1 MRWDMS
7 KVIVERPRLGVYGK
21 QKGRNKEKTR
31 SFIKAAVNNY
41 MKPPKELGCK
51 DLFYCC
57 GEHTGDVDSLCWMET
72 MPFSEVEV
80 PSNKESMR
88 PKGRVADRKELNENL
103 EPLWRYLLSQVGRQW
118 DDVYSDIR
126 RNLSP
131 RSTVQMHV
139 VQHLDWQVK
148 KSTYL
153 GEDGRVYEHSK
164 YNRGGMPDPC
174 LEEPTTYKYGFYIH
188 PVTRELCVS
197 PTKAKKVKKLQP
209 KKFQVSSLVQYRL
222 INGEWMVVEF
232 EKIPR
237 TEGKKGGYPYLGKVY
252 MGGIFPEYLDYKTV
266 GDILYPKGLENY
278 AREAEYGFIN
288 IRAVRKRSLGK
299 REIKKL
305 QTLLASS

>member
-1 MRWDMS
+1 MS
-7 KVIVERPRLGVYGK
+7 KVIVERPRHGVYGK

-31 SFIKAAVNNY
+31 SSIKTAINNY
-41 MKPPKELGCK
+41 MNPPKDLEYQ
-51 DLFYCC
+51 DLFFCC
-57 GEHTGDVDSLCWMET
+57 DNCTGLVDSLGWMEP
-72 MPFSEVEV
+72 MPHSEVEV
-80 PSNKESMR
+80 PSNKETMR
-88 PKGRVADRKELNENL
+88 PKGRGADRKEFNENL
-103 EPLWRYLLSQVGRQW
+103 EPLWRYLQSQVGRCW

-139 VQHLDWQVK
+139 VQHLNWQVK

-174 LEEPTTYKYGFYIH
+174 LEEPTIYKYGFYIH

-197 PTKAKKVKKLQP
+197 PTKTKRAKKLQP
-209 KKFQVSSLVQYRL
+209 TKFQISLLVQWCL

-237 TEGKKGGYPYLGKVY
+237 TEGKKGGYPYRGKVY
-252 MGGIFPEYLDYKTV
+252 MGGLFPEYLDYKDV
-266 GDILYPKGLENY
+266 GDILHPKGLENY
-278 AREAEYGFIN
+278 AREAAYGFIN